1 MADIESHFELPEGY
15 EDEMFEA
22 FELFDKNADGFI
34 DFKEMKLLLRSLGL
48 RVNNH
53 EARNVFGDADVSGT
67 GRIDFDSFRMAM
79 AKDLQKREALE
90 SKLEHK
96 IAFTLMDTDKTGS
109 LSFANIREAADRV
122 GEVITDEQIDEM
134 IADAAG
140 KGATTVSFQEYSN
153 LMNEVQ
159 LW

>member
-1 MADIESHFELPEGY
+1 MADIEAHFELPEGY
-15 EDEMFEA
+15 EEEMFEA
-22 FELFDKNADGFI
+22 FELFDRNADGFI

-53 EARNVFGDADVSGT
+53 EARNVFGDADEKGT
-67 GRIDFDSFRMAM
+67 GRIDFDSFRIAM
-79 AKDLQKREALE
+79 AKDLQKREELE

-96 IAFTLMDTDKTGS
+96 MAFTLMDTDKTGS
-109 LSFANIREAADRV
+109 LSSENIREAANRV
-122 GEVITDEQIDEM
+122 GESITDEQIKNM
-134 IADAAG
+134 IEDAAG
-140 KGATTVSFQEYSN
+140 EGATTVSFQQYSN

>member
-1 MADIESHFELPEGY
+1 MRT
-15 EDEMFEA
+15 
-22 FELFDKNADGFI
+22 GFI

-122 GEVITDEQIDEM
+122 GEV
-134 IADAAG
+134 G
-140 KGATTVSFQEYSN
+140 KGIHSY
-153 LMNEVQ
+153 
-159 LW
+159 